1 MTISNIETFEND
13 ISEEIKHK
21 EASMGDI
28 ASASGQIGNTE
39 STGTSTKNKLLIGV
53 ILLITLIILAGGG
66 YILYNTILAK
76 NTTTQPISIPEPTQ
90 QQNVSAALITI
101 SPRLAADVLPYIQ
114 KVEETPYGSILS
126 ITDYSA
132 LFAYMIRNETAVGAD
147 ILASSNVRDD
157 IATTSELLMFSDITR
172 SNQNMRVA
180 SLGSSTVVYAFIS
193 ETKLVFSTSTEGIL
207 SLRGA
212 ILQ

>member
-28 ASASGQIGNTE
+28 ASASGQIGN
-39 STGTSTKNKLLIGV
+39 STPEGVSPKSKLLIAV
-53 ILLITLIILAGGG
+53 ILLITTIILAGGG
-66 YILYNTILAK
+66 YILYNTVLTKGA
-76 NTTTQPISIPEPTQ
+76 TSQPLTPPTPTQ
-90 QQNVSAALITI
+90 QQNISAALISV
-101 SPRLAADVLPYIQ
+101 SPRLAADVQPYVE

-132 LFAYMIRNETAVGAD
+132 LFAYMIRNERAVGAD
-147 ILASSNVRDD
+147 ILASSNVRED
-157 IATTSELLMFSDITR
+157 IATTTELLTFSDITR
-172 SNQNMRVA
+172 SNQNMRIA

-193 ETKLVFSTSTEGIL
+193 EKKLVFSTSTEGIL
-207 SLRGA
+207 SIRGA

>member
-39 STGTSTKNKLLIGV
+39 PVGTSPKNKLLIG
-53 ILLITLIILAGGG
+53 ILLLVTTIILAGGG
-66 YILYNTILAK
+66 YILYNTVLAK
-76 NTTTQPISIPEPTQ
+76 NTTAQPINLPAPTQ
-90 QQNVSAALITI
+90 QQNVSAALISL
-101 SPRLAADVLPYIQ
+101 SPRLAADVVPYIQ
-114 KVEETPYGSILS
+114 NVEETPYGNILT

-157 IATTSELLMFSDITR
+157 IATTSELLLFSDITR
-172 SNQNMRVA
+172 SNQNMRIA

-193 ETKLVFSTSTEGIL
+193 EKKLVFSTSTEGIL